1 MRLYPSLFAYLNN
14 CQHVPESTLLHASD
28 RPIIALDSQE
38 DFSGQPFLIP
48 LGDGVY
54 EIAFPYLKPRDI
66 GHHDHQ
72 LEYIF
77 NLSISSQLYRLRVT
91 DEVLDLDTIK
101 EENEL
106 QEWENKLGKRLD
118 STAALLIRLGVGMF
132 TSFFGYQK
140 TRQPTI
146 LLTQLQEKLDKVK
159 VDEANL
165 PIVISLERR
174 YQLRRKLEAIA
185 SKLRYQLRRQAELMP
200 VGRIQEMDSYCL
212 RDYIRRP
219 GITAVEKAGAKQ
231 ELMAIQRY
239 QDYNT
244 PENKFLVHFSQ
255 ILYFNCYRYERSSA
269 TQHRVEVQKFRLV
282 IDLFKQQPVVQKIKD
297 RQYQFTKPNYVLQQN
312 PIYRSFYLAYL
323 EYLHKRDEKE
333 RIWSFRNQLLADT
346 VYICLTAALLRFEGI
361 GVDALSSIPGSK
373 SPDKGRFIEVG
384 SSIKARIFLQ
394 NQVYVFSLS
403 KPFKKHGS
411 GGKRGSSGVCSINNG
426 WCAASGVAFKEL
438 LSDWLL
444 TWEIH
449 QLDSKELETKR
460 FTLPL
465 WVFWYRPNDQAIA
478 QLYRYLQEQ
487 QYFQK
492 GLVFYLQVPPNS
504 SSPVGK
510 IQSFSNGKLL
520 LCQIPDPI
528 TAQGFS
534 NTVAFMAHVIKS
546 AVESPV

>member
-14 CQHVPESTLLHASD
+14 CQPVPESTLLHASD

-38 DFSGQPFLIP
+38 DFSGQPFLIT
-48 LGDGVY
+48 LDNGVY
-54 EIAFPYLKPRDI
+54 EIAFPYLKPTDI

-106 QEWENKLGKRLD
+106 QEWENKLGEHLD
-118 STAALLIRLGVGMF
+118 STTTLLIRLFIGMF
-132 TSFFGYQK
+132 TSFFGDQK

-146 LLTQLQEKLDKVK
+146 LLTQLEEKLDKVK

-185 SKLRYQLRRQAELMP
+185 SKLRHQLRRQAELMP

-244 PENKFLVHFSQ
+244 PENKFLIHFSH

-282 IDLFKQQPVVQKIKD
+282 IDFFKQQPVVQKIKD
-297 RQYQFTKPNYVLQQN
+297 RQYQFTNPNYVLQQN
-312 PIYRSFYLAYL
+312 PIYRSFYQAYL

-361 GVDALSSIPGSK
+361 GVDALSSIPGSN
-373 SPDKGRFIEVG
+373 SPDKGRYIQVG

-394 NQVYVFSLS
+394 NQVYVFSLL
-403 KPFKKHGS
+403 KPD
-411 GGKRGSSGVCSINNG
+411 
-426 WCAASGVAFKEL
+426 KEL

-444 TWEIH
+444 TCEIH

-460 FTLPL
+460 FSLPI

-478 QLYRYLQEQ
+478 QLYRYLQDK

-492 GLVFYLQVPPNS
+492 GFVFYLQVPPNS

-510 IQSFSNGKLL
+510 IQSFSQGKLL
-520 LCQIPDPI
+520 LCQLPDPI